1 MQMRKKKE
9 VEFRLIDSEEMPPI
23 VIKPHEDGES
33 LVIVLNK
40 HHQVWL
46 SLHRNT
52 IPGIAERRLI
62 IFPRSSLDF
71 LVSLVSMVPDDS
83 LTLASTV

>member
-9 VEFRLIDSEEMPPI
+9 VEFRLIDSNEMPPI

-33 LVIVLNK
+33 LVIVLNNY
-40 HHQVWL
+40 HQVWL

-52 IPGIAERRLI
+52 IPRIAE
-62 IFPRSSLDF
+62 SLHGKLND
-71 LVSLVSMVPDDS
+71 LCDAH
-83 LTLASTV
+83 LTEQLAWARVENE